1 MSPPILPRR
10 IWWSRRR
17 PAGFTLI
24 EMSLVVAIVGVLAT
38 IAIPR
43 LGSAVEQAR
52 VARAIG
58 GIRALQTDIAG
69 LDSLP
74 LSLAAI
80 GRGGLLDPWGRP
92 YVYLRLAGAGRGV
105 IGQARKDRFL
115 VPLNS
120 DYDLYS
126 AGPDGESRPPI
137 TASPSRDDV
146 LRANNGGF
154 IGRASRY

>member
-1 MSPPILPRR
+1 MPSPIPPRR
-10 IWWSRRR
+10 ISWRRR
-17 PAGFTLI
+17 PTAGFTLI
-24 EMSLVVAIVGVLAT
+24 ELLLVVAIIGVLASM
-38 IAIPR
+38 AIP
-43 LGSAVEQAR
+43 AVESAIDR
-52 VARAIG
+52 AKVARAIG
-58 GIRALQTDIAG
+58 DIRAVQADIAG

-74 LSLAAI
+74 VSLAAI
-80 GRGGLLDPWGRP
+80 GRAGMLDPWGRP
-92 YVYLRLAGAGRGV
+92 YVYLRLAGASRGV

-126 AGPDGESRPPI
+126 VGRDGESRPPI
-137 TASPSRDDV
+137 TARPSRDDV

>member
-1 MSPPILPRR
+1 MSPSTPPRPIGPRR
-10 IWWSRRR
+10 RT
-17 PAGFTLI
+17 AGFTLI
-24 EMSLVVAIVGVLAT
+24 ELLLVLAIVGVLASM
-38 IAIPR
+38 AIP
-43 LGSAVEQAR
+43 AVDAAIDR
-52 VARAIG
+52 AKVARAIG
-58 GIRALQTDIAG
+58 DIRAVQTDIAG

-74 LSLAAI
+74 VSLATISRA
-80 GRGGLLDPWGRP
+80 GLLDPWGRP
-92 YVYLRLAGAGRGV
+92 YVYLRLAGASRAV

-126 AGPDGESRPPI
+126 VGRDGNSRPPI

>member
-17 PAGFTLI
+17 PAGFTLV
-24 EMSLVVAIVGVLAT
+24 EMLLVVAIVGVLASM
-38 IAIPR
+38 AIPMVQ
-43 LGSAVEQAR
+43 SAIDRAK

-58 GIRALQTDIAG
+58 DIRAVQTEIAG

-74 LSLAAI
+74 ESLAAI

-92 YVYLRLAGAGRGV
+92 YVYLLLAGASRGV

-126 AGPDGESRPPI
+126 AGADGESRPPI